1 MTMPTIKPISAKR
14 IWRIAQA
21 ASLFTIT
28 AVFLGTSTAQALSNK
43 QVRAFDRGA
52 YYYNTEV
59 CGGNGEQGTQKTI
72 VIDPGH
78 SGKAITTQ
86 DESGLKDF
94 DYPNP
99 SEAKPLENEEMMYV
113 ALNLKKKLA
122 GDGYRVVLTKGNDL
136 DADDAKTVRSDA
148 VKKGARESVSL
159 RERAEIANAQN
170 ADLAISLHD
179 DHGQQW
185 DWAELYT
192 QKADLLYDKDGKTKE
207 IDPLYRTGTKGKV
220 EFTDKAVAKESQRIG
235 WIFQEERSKAE
246 KHPVKNTDANF
257 AGREGLDGG
266 NIPQVMLY
274 AQVPWVYN
282 EVGAAPVG
290 QHLSQEHL
298 DQYVD
303 GNYQAIKK
311 ALPVMAGGTTN
322 LAGKDNLEKAFN
334 YFVSKGLSDVQV
346 AGILGNLIVEN
357 GSEKLDPKQVELRG
371 DGITRA
377 DKPIRDR
384 GYGIAQWTNASRQI
398 GLEEMAAKQNKSP
411 GDLGVQLD
419 WLWKELTTTEK
430 AALEDLRKQK
440 SVESATLSFQNKFER
455 PRSLTESIK
464 LRTDYAKKVLKA
476 YGNGNEGGIL
486 TAEDDTT
493 GRATCTGGGDAA
505 INCDDP
511 TLTTSG
517 MSNTRK
523 NVVCLAKQELKKW
536 KNGELTPGRD
546 FLKYEAKED
555 GKKGKDVWA
564 WCSEFASWIYYKGG
578 YPFEGGLDGGWRH
591 PPVEG
596 VVKMGNKG
604 GKFETHGAKGYTP
617 KPGDLAIYKNG
628 ANIAASSDLPN
639 GWYDHIAIVTEV
651 KGNAMTIIGGNQSGG
666 GGGPTASR
674 VSENKLTRLSSGGWD
689 AYKQQTVVGFVSPKN

>member
-1 MTMPTIKPISAKR
+1 MTAPTIAPKTAQR
-14 IWRIAQA
+14 IRRVAQA
-21 ASLFTIT
+21 TSLLTM
-28 AVFLGTSTAQALSNK
+28 ALVFVSTSAAHALSNK

-59 CGGNGEQGTQKTI
+59 CGGNGDKGVQKTI

-78 SGKAITTQ
+78 SGKSITTQ

-122 GDGYRVVLTKGNDL
+122 SDGYRVVLTKGNDL

-159 RERAEIANAQN
+159 RERANIANAQN

-192 QKADLLYDKDGKTKE
+192 QKVG
-207 IDPLYRTGTKGKV
+207 LYREGSKGKV
-220 EFTDKAVAKESQRIG
+220 EFTDKAVATESQRIG
-235 WIFQEERSKAE
+235 KIFQEERGKAE
-246 KHPVKNTDANF
+246 KHTVQNKDADF
-257 AGREGLDGG
+257 GGREGLDGG

-311 ALPVMAGGTTN
+311 ALPVVAGGTTN
-322 LAGKDNLEKAFN
+322 LSGKDNIEKSFR
-334 YFVSKGLSDVQV
+334 YFVSKGLSDLQ
-346 AGILGNLIVEN
+346 AAAIIGNLMVE
-357 GSEKLDPKQVELRG
+357 GGAQMDPKQVEIRG

-377 DKPIRDR
+377 DKPIRNR
-384 GYGIAQWTNASRQI
+384 GYGIAQWTFPSRQE
-398 GLEEMAAKQNKSP
+398 GLEAMAAKQNKGP

-419 WLWKELTTTEK
+419 FLWKELNSNYK
-430 AALEDLRKQK
+430 GALEDLRKQK
-440 SVESATLSFQNKFER
+440 DIAQAVESFQNKFEN
-455 PRSLTESIK
+455 PADKQGSLK
-464 LRTDYAKKVLKA
+464 RRTDYAKAALKA
-476 YGNGNEGGIL
+476 YGSGNEGGTL

-493 GRATCTGGGDAA
+493 GTATCTGGGDAA

-511 TLTTSG
+511 TLTTSD

-523 NVVCLAKQELKKW
+523 NVVCLAKKELKAW
-536 KNGELTPGRD
+536 KDGELTPGTD
-546 FLKYEAKED
+546 FQKYMVKED
-555 GKKGKDVWA
+555 GKKGKQEHS
-564 WCSEFASWIYYKGG
+564 WCAEFAGWIFYKAG
-578 YPFEGGLDGGWRH
+578 YPFHGGSDGGWRM
-591 PPVEG
+591 PWVG
-596 VVKMGNKG
+596 DVVAMGNKDD
-604 GKFETHGAKGYTP
+604 KFKTVSAKGYTP
-617 KPGDLAIYKNG
+617 KPGDMAIYQGGSNLTPPSKLTG
-628 ANIAASSDLPN
+628 GIK
-639 GWYDHIAIVTEV
+639 YEHISIVTEV

-666 GGGPTASR
+666 NGGFGEWYNRSR
-674 VSENKLTRLSSGGWD
+674 VSENKLTRGSNGG
-689 AYKQQTVVGFVSPKN
+689 YNSYGQTVIGFVTPKD

>member
-1 MTMPTIKPISAKR
+1 MTLPTIAPKTARR
-14 IWRIAQA
+14 IRRVAQA
-21 ASLFTIT
+21 TSLLTM
-28 AVFLGTSTAQALSNK
+28 AVVFLGTSAAHALSNK

-59 CGGNGEQGTQKTI
+59 CGGNGDKGTQKTI

-78 SGKAITTQ
+78 SGKSITTQ

-122 GDGYRVVLTKGNDL
+122 SDGYRVVLTKGNDL
-136 DADDAKTVRSDA
+136 DVDDAKTVRSDA

-192 QKADLLYDKDGKTKE
+192 QKVG
-207 IDPLYRTGTKGKV
+207 LYREGTKGKV
-220 EFTDKAVAKESQRIG
+220 EFTDKAVATESQRIG
-235 WIFQEERSKAE
+235 KIFVTERGKAE
-246 KHPVKNTDANF
+246 KHTVKDTDANF
-257 AGREGLDGG
+257 GGREGLDGG

-298 DQYVD
+298 DQYVA
-303 GNYQAIKK
+303 GNYEAIKK
-311 ALPVMAGGTTN
+311 ALPVVAGGTTN
-322 LAGKDNLEKAFN
+322 LAGKDNIEKSFN
-334 YFVSKGLSDVQV
+334 YFVSKGLSDLQ
-346 AGILGNLIVEN
+346 AAAIIGNLMVE
-357 GSEKLDPKQVELRG
+357 GGVKMDPKQVEIKG

-377 DKPIRDR
+377 DKPIRNR
-384 GYGIAQWTNASRQI
+384 GYGIAQWTFPSRQE
-398 GLEEMAAKQNKSP
+398 GLEAMAAKQNKGP

-419 WLWKELTTTEK
+419 WLWKELNTSYK
-430 AALEDLRKQK
+430 GALEDLRKQK
-440 SVESATLSFQNKFER
+440 DIAKAVESFQNKFEN
-455 PRSLTESIK
+455 PADKQGSLGR
-464 LRTDYAKKVLKA
+464 RTDYAKAALKA
-476 YGNGNEGGIL
+476 YGSGNEGGTL

-493 GRATCTGGGDAA
+493 GTATCTGGGDAA

-511 TLTTSG
+511 TLTTSD

-523 NVVCLAKQELKKW
+523 NVVCLAKQELKRW
-536 KNGELTPGRD
+536 KDGELKPPGTD
-546 FLKYEAKED
+546 FQKYMVKED
-555 GKKGKDVWA
+555 GKKGKQVHA
-564 WCSEFASWIYYKGG
+564 WCSEFASWIYYKAG
-578 YPFEGGLDGGWRH
+578 YPFHGGIDGGWRI
-591 PPVEG
+591 PLVRD
-596 VVKMGNKG
+596 VARMGNKND
-604 GKFETHGAKGYTP
+604 KFESHGAKGYTP
-617 KPGDLAIYKNG
+617 KPGDLAIYQGGGSNLPT
-628 ANIAASSDLPN
+628 SSKID
-639 GWYDHIAIVTEV
+639 GDIIYAHISIVTEV
-651 KGNAMTIIGGNQSGG
+651 KGNEITIIGGNQSGN
-666 GGGPTASR
+666 GGPTTSR
-674 VSENKLTRLSSGGWD
+674 VSQNKLTRASNGGYSSWG
-689 AYKQQTVVGFVSPKN
+689 QTVIGFVTPKD

>member
-1 MTMPTIKPISAKR
+1 MTAPTIAPKTVQR
-14 IWRIAQA
+14 IRRVAQA
-21 ASLFTIT
+21 TSLLTM
-28 AVFLGTSTAQALSNK
+28 ALVFVSTSAAHALSNK

-59 CGGNGEQGTQKTI
+59 CGGNGDKGVQKTI

-78 SGKAITTQ
+78 SGKSITTQ

-122 GDGYRVVLTKGNDL
+122 SDGYRVVLTKGNNL

-159 RERAEIANAQN
+159 RERANIANAQN

-192 QKADLLYDKDGKTKE
+192 QKADLLYKKDGTTEKIE
-207 IDPLYRTGTKGKV
+207 PLYRTGTNGKV

-235 WIFQEERSKAE
+235 WIFQEERGKAE
-246 KHPVKNTDANF
+246 KHTVKNTDANF
-257 AGREGLDGG
+257 GGREGLDGG

-311 ALPVMAGGTTN
+311 ALPVVAGGTTN
-322 LAGKDNLEKAFN
+322 LSGKDNVEKSFR
-334 YFVSKGLSDVQV
+334 YFVSKGLSDLQ
-346 AGILGNLIVEN
+346 AAAIIGNLMVE
-357 GSEKLDPKQVELRG
+357 SSATLDPKIIEGGARG
-371 DGITRA
+371 ENMTVGT
-377 DKPIRDR
+377 
-384 GYGIAQWTNASRQI
+384 GYGIAQWTDKVRQD
-398 GLEEMAAKQNKSP
+398 GLRAMAAKQNKSI

-419 WLWKELTTTEK
+419 WLWKELNSSEK

-440 SVESATLSFQNKFER
+440 SVEDATLSFQNKFER
-455 PRSLTESIK
+455 PLDKQKSIK
-464 LRTDYAKKVLKA
+464 LRTDYAKKVLST
-476 YGNGNEGGIL
+476 YGSGNEGGTL

-493 GRATCTGGGDAA
+493 GTATCTGGGDAA

-511 TLTTSG
+511 TLTTSD

-523 NVVCLAKQELKKW
+523 NVVCLAKQELKAW
-536 KNGELTPGRD
+536 KDGELIPGRD
-546 FLKYEAKED
+546 FLKYEVKED

-564 WCSEFASWIYYKGG
+564 WCSEFAGWIYMKAG
-578 YPFEGGLDGGWRH
+578 YEFEGGISGGWRH

-639 GWYDHIAIVTEV
+639 SWYDHISIVTEV
-651 KGNAMTIIGGNQSGG
+651 KGNTMTIIGGNQSGG

>member
-1 MTMPTIKPISAKR
+1 MTSFSITPKTGRR
-14 IWRIAQA
+14 IRSLAQA
-21 ASLFTIT
+21 ISLFTI
-28 AVFLGTSTAQALSNK
+28 AFVFLGTATAQALSNK
-43 QVRAFDRGA
+43 QVRSFDRGA

-59 CGGNGEQGTQKTI
+59 CGGNGEKGTQKTI

-78 SGKAITTQ
+78 SGKSITTQ

-113 ALNLKKKLA
+113 AFNIKKKLVS
-122 GDGYRVVLTKGNDL
+122 DGYRVVLTKGNEL
-136 DADDAKTVRSDA
+136 DADDAKTVRSDV

-159 RERAEIANAQN
+159 RERANIANSQN

-192 QKADLLYDKDGKTKE
+192 QKVG
-207 IDPLYRTGTKGKV
+207 LYRTGTKGKV
-220 EFTDKAVAKESQRIG
+220 EFTDKAVATESQRIG
-235 WIFQEERSKAE
+235 KIFQDERAKAE
-246 KHPVKNTDANF
+246 KHPVRSVDANF
-257 AGREGLDGG
+257 GGREGLDGG

-290 QHLSQEHL
+290 QHLSQERL
-298 DQYVD
+298 DMYVD

-311 ALPVMAGGTTN
+311 ALPVVAGGTTN
-322 LAGKDNLEKAFN
+322 LAGKDNIEKAFN
-334 YFVSKGLSDVQV
+334 YFVSKGLSDLQ
-346 AGILGNLIVEN
+346 AAAIIGNLMVE
-357 GSEKLDPKQVELRG
+357 SSATLDPKIIEGGARG
-371 DGITRA
+371 ENMTVGT
-377 DKPIRDR
+377 
-384 GYGIAQWTNASRQI
+384 GYGIAQWTDKVRQD
-398 GLEEMAAKQNKSP
+398 GLRAMAEKQNKSI

-419 WLWKELTTTEK
+419 WLWKELNSSEK

-455 PRSLTESIK
+455 PASKTASIQR
-464 LRTDYAKKVLKA
+464 RTDYAKKVLST
-476 YGNGNEGGIL
+476 YGSGNEGGIL

-493 GRATCTGGGDAA
+493 GTATCTGGGDAA

-511 TLTTSG
+511 TLTTSD

-536 KNGELTPGRD
+536 LDGELRPGTD
-546 FLKYEAKED
+546 FLKYEVKED
-555 GKKGKDVWA
+555 GKKGKNQWS
-564 WCSEFASWIYYKGG
+564 WCSEFASWIYMKAG

-591 PPVEG
+591 PPVAG
-596 VVKMGNKG
+596 VVAMARKDS
-604 GKFETHGAKGYTP
+604 KFKAVGAKGYTP
-617 KPGDLAIYKNG
+617 KPGDLAIYQGGTNLPT
-628 ANIAASSDLPN
+628 SSSIEGN
-639 GWYDHIAIVTEV
+639 WFEHISIVTEV
-651 KGNAMTIIGGNQSGG
+651 KGNAITIIGGNQSGG
-666 GGGPTASR
+666 SGGFGEWYNRSR
-674 VSENKLTRLSSGGWD
+674 VSQNKLTRGSNGGYLSST
-689 AYKQQTVVGFVSPKN
+689 QTVIGFVTPKD